1 MAVHALTLGLVAGL
15 AVAMPLGPVGVL
27 LLKEAVVAG
36 RRRAV
41 AAALGVA
48 TVDAVYAVLAV
59 LVGTR
64 LSAVVESHVN
74 LLEVVSGLVLASV
87 GVVGLVGWWRS
98 RGTPVT
104 ADESVLRSSRT
115 YLRFVGL
122 TAVNPLTLLVFA
134 TVATGAVAG
143 LGDGRPGAGAAVAFV
158 VGVAVAS
165 AAWQLLLV
173 LAGGIVGARLD
184 ERLRSWVSPI
194 GSLLVIGLATWVLVG

>member
-27 LLKEAVVAG
+27 LLSEALVAG

-48 TVDAVYAVLAV
+48 TVDAAYAVLAV

-64 LSAVVESHVN
+64 LSAVVESHAD
-74 LLEVVSGLVLASV
+74 LLKAVSALVLAGV
-87 GVVGLVGWWRS
+87 GVVGLVRWWRS
-98 RGTPVT
+98 RGMPVPV
-104 ADESVLRSSRT
+104 DESVLRSSRT
-115 YLRFVGL
+115 YLRFVAL

-143 LGDGRPGAGAAVAFV
+143 LDGGRPGARAGAAFV

-184 ERLRSWVSPI
+184 ERLRSWVSPT
-194 GSLLVIGLATWVLVG
+194 GSLLVIGLAAWVLVG